1 MKTKLKDFVEK
12 QEILNNIKT
21 SLKKLYSAEELF
33 EDDKYLNLLTK
44 KTLETMDYMDE
55 VFKDL
60 VNNSELDSVAEEFK
74 ATKESIASDIVEIM
88 VFSTIARQ
96 SILIDELQKLKDIS

>member
-1 MKTKLKDFVEK
+1 MKTKFKDFVEK

-21 SLKKLYSAEELF
+21 SLKKLYSTEELF
-33 EDDKYLNLLTK
+33 ADDNYLNLLTD

-55 VFKDL
+55 VFKEL
-60 VNNSELDSVAEEFK
+60 VDNPELDSLAEEFK
-74 ATKESIASDIVEIM
+74 ASKESIASDIVEIM

-96 SILIDELQKLKDIS
+96 SMLIDELQKLKDIS